1 VPAAADAAAPLSATP
16 SAKAL
21 SFAADVAGAVRETGH
36 TVTRDESVAA
46 AAAALAKALVEAL
59 VARRKNEALSFGA
72 AEKALGG
79 VSELLT
85 RAARAATGARALNLP
100 RLIADARD
108 DIERICAACV
118 EEDGR

>member
-1 VPAAADAAAPLSATP
+1 
-16 SAKAL
+16 
-21 SFAADVAGAVRETGH
+21 
-36 TVTRDESVAA
+36 
-46 AAAALAKALVEAL
+46 VEAL